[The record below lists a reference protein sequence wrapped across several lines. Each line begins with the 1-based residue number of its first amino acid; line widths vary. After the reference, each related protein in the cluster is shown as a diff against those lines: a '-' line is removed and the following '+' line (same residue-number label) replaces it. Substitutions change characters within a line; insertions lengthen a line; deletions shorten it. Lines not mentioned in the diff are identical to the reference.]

1 MRPALQTINRGSLK
15 VSFESCSLFSIIFEE
30 VHFTSYMHSVLRK
43 EVEVFEKE
51 TLAQHLS
58 IVLKMLLPGKKG
70 FTKLSYYY
78 ELHLYANS
86 SVCYNVTVQYK
97 IQCISIG
104 RLERR
109 AR

>member
-1 MRPALQTINRGSLK
+1 
-15 VSFESCSLFSIIFEE
+15 
-30 VHFTSYMHSVLRK
+30 MHSVLKK

-86 SVCYNVTVQYK
+86 SVCYNVTVQYLLALADWRDEQDRETHEK
-97 IQCISIG
+97 YSRQV
-104 RLERR
+104 
-109 AR
+109 